1 MTNNECLNACN
12 FNPFLPLKLHLVVTF
27 NMLIAFDGDSC
38 ARILLQQERV
48 QKIWQTNELN
58 HRGTG
63 EKLLVNERKFHS
75 LCVSVYF
82 LYFYV
87 QLLDFSIDE
96 LLLYSSLETQFDGM

>member
-1 MTNNECLNACN
+1 
-12 FNPFLPLKLHLVVTF
+12 
-27 NMLIAFDGDSC
+27 MLIVFDGDSC
-38 ARILLQQERV
+38 ARNLLQQECA

-96 LLLYSSLETQFDGM
+96 LLLYSSLETQFDGMQIQHNKA